1 MWSLKLRDSDSK
13 YREINNNDGEDT
25 SLPVSE
31 DHRHWNLLLYI
42 VISILATGW
51 TTTTILYWKSSAIA
65 PTFNGKFQLGT
76 FTPIPEDVF
85 KPVRKVFQPDERYIG
100 NSREVDHHWDDLVA
114 GHDAVWIEDPDRWS
128 LPEGIVAPF
137 DHPHETDPPQH
148 DFYVVSILHQLH
160 CLNMVRFQFW
170 QARDGVD
177 LDTEHDAVKWN
188 LHVLH
193 CFEYLRQAIS
203 CGGDLII
210 EGSSPIK
217 VGEGHATSVTGWG
230 VEHDCIDF
238 ELLRQFQIEQER
250 KYNLTWQHDFHG

>member
-114 GHDAVWIEDPDRWS
+114 GKNKPSQSKFIVYSHPPLIGHDAVWIEDPDRWS

-160 CLNMVRFQFW
+160 CLVRLRLASSNKRLFLTQSDRTWFAFSSGRPGMVSISIPNMMRSNGICMSCIALNISDKQF
-170 QARDGVD
+170 R
-177 LDTEHDAVKWN
+177 
-188 LHVLH
+188 
-193 CFEYLRQAIS
+193 
-203 CGGDLII
+203 
-210 EGSSPIK
+210 
-217 VGEGHATSVTGWG
+217 
-230 VEHDCIDF
+230 VEEI
-238 ELLRQFQIEQER
+238 
-250 KYNLTWQHDFHG
+250 

>member
-1 MWSLKLRDSDSK
+1 MRASNLRDSDLK
-13 YREINNNDGEDT
+13 YREINHNDGEDIPP
-25 SLPVSE
+25 PVPE

-51 TTTTILYWKSSAIA
+51 TTTTVLCWKLSTTAPAI
-65 PTFNGKFQLGT
+65 NGKFPLGT
-76 FTPIPEDVF
+76 LTPIPEDVF
-85 KPVRKVFQPDERYIG
+85 KP
-100 NSREVDHHWDDLVA
+100 
-114 GHDAVWIEDPDRWS
+114 IEDPDRWG

-137 DHPHETDPPQH
+137 DHPNETDPPKH
-148 DFYVVSILHQLH
+148 DFYVISILHQLH

-217 VGEGHATSVTGWG
+217 VGNGHATSVTGWG
-230 VEHDCIDF
+230 VQHDCIDF

-250 KYNLTWQHDFHG
+250 KYNLTWQHDFLG

>member
-1 MWSLKLRDSDSK
+1 MWPLKPRGSDSK

-25 SLPVSE
+25 ALPVPE

-51 TTTTILYWKSSAIA
+51 TTTAVLYWKSYTA
-65 PTFNGKFQLGT
+65 PKISGKFPLGT

-85 KPVRKVFQPDERYIG
+85 KPVRRVFQPDERYIG
-100 NSREVDHHWDDLVA
+100 NSKEVDHHWDDLVA
-114 GHDAVWIEDPDRWS
+114 GHDAVWIEDPDKWG

-148 DFYVVSILHQLH
+148 DFYVISILHQLH

-217 VGEGHATSVTGWG
+217 VGKGHATSVTGWG

-250 KYNLTWQHDFHG
+250 KFNLTWQHDFLG